1 LEVGGECGKWLAVL
15 RAAMGEP
22 SHTQLVAWQRADD
35 LFVHLHSVV
44 RDHFPEEERYC
55 LTSQL
60 RRAALS
66 VPANIVEAD
75 ARFHDAE
82 KAQLLRTAWASLQES
97 GYYLHVARRL
107 GYISD
112 AKHRELEGE
121 VKAVAAPLAGL
132 IRRFRR

>member
-1 LEVGGECGKWLAVL
+1 MANGLHCSQAVVCG
-15 RAAMGEP
+15 P
-22 SHTQLVAWQRADD
+22 SHKQLVAWQRADD
-35 LFVHLHSVV
+35 LFVRLHAVA
-44 RDHFPEEERYC
+44 RDYFPREERYC

-75 ARFHDAE
+75 ARFHEAE

-107 GYISD
+107 GYITD
-112 AKHRELEGE
+112 ASYGELEGE